1 MPKEVQDFE
10 TSLLGK
16 RNFLNVWTNSL
27 LNPNME
33 RQTGR
38 GITVDTTRLL
48 GSPVP
53 PFQGKGTIKPREVQD
68 FETSPSRK
76 GNFLNV
82 WTNSLLNPNMERQIS
97 KGTTTDNPLVGFPSS
112 PLPR

>member
-1 MPKEVQDFE
+1 MPGEVQDFE
-10 TSLLGK
+10 TSLLG
-16 RNFLNVWTNSL
+16 RGNFLNVWTNLL

-33 RQTGR
+33 CQTGR
-38 GITVDTTRLL
+38 GITVDITRLL
-48 GSPVP
+48 GSLVP

-82 WTNSLLNPNMERQIS
+82 
-97 KGTTTDNPLVGFPSS
+97 
-112 PLPR
+112 